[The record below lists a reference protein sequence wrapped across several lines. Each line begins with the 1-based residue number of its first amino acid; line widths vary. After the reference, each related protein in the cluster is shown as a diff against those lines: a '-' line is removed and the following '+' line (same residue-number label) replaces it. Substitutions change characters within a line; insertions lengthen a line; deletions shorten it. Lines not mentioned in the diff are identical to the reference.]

1 MEIWFNNWRIRIN
14 ELKSKH
20 VTFTLR
26 KGDCPPVFFN
36 NIKLPHESKAVYL
49 GIHLDRRLTWRS
61 HIEAKRTQIKLKT
74 LELNWLIG
82 SHSKLSLDNK
92 VTIYKSI
99 LKPIWTYG
107 IQLYGYT
114 SSSNIELIQ
123 RAQSKILRTITRA
136 PWYIR
141 NENIHKDLQI
151 PFVKDEFKRAK
162 EKYILKLEMHPN
174 SLARQLSNRCTQ
186 SRLRRADKPPMD

>member
-1 MEIWFNNWRIRIN
+1 MTKKIN
-14 ELKSKH
+14 
-20 VTFTLR
+20 
-26 KGDCPPVFFN
+26 
-36 NIKLPHESKAVYL
+36 AVYL
-49 GIHLDRRLTWRS
+49 GIHLDRRPTWRN
-61 HIEAKRTQIKLKT
+61 HIEAKKVQIKLKT

-114 SSSNIELIQ
+114 SNSNIELLQ
-123 RAQSKILRTITRA
+123 RAQSKILRTITRE

-141 NENIHKDLQI
+141 NESLHKDLQI

-162 EKYILKLEMHPN
+162 EN
-174 SLARQLSNRCTQ
+174 
-186 SRLRRADKPPMD
+186 